1 MNIKDFKVGDIAWVG
16 LTGNAARGKK
26 DNDELIEAWTIIK
39 VGRKYITA
47 KPRIGPERQ
56 FFKNNTHEGF
66 IEKTNY
72 IVNYVLYKDKQ
83 DILDIFETNDIT
95 KYLRQLFVYGRI
107 DLPLDK
113 LRRIKQIVDE

>member
-1 MNIKDFKVGDIAWVG
+1 MNIKDFKVGDTAWVG
-16 LTGNAARGKK
+16 LTGNAAREKK
-26 DNDELIEAWTIIK
+26 DNDELIEAQTIIK

-47 KPRIGPERQ
+47 KPHIGPKRQ
-56 FFKNNTHEGF
+56 FFKSNTHEGF